1 MNRHELSK
9 KYGPKGFGLE
19 IAGLHNPWPVLDPFT
34 KVLQLDLFDHATLRK
49 QYPEM
54 SHKPF
59 VDVHVLDDGNYLKTI
74 ADESMDFLFS
84 SHVLEHLQ
92 NPIEGIKNWLR
103 VLKKGRHAYL
113 AVPLRDQTF
122 DRNRVNTSLDHV
134 IEEYKNPYQLHLGEH
149 YREYFRDVDRLRGV
163 ELDDRVYQSLMDKP
177 HIHFHCWDFIALEEF
192 FFESQII
199 LNGFNILEFMPA
211 GHEALI
217 VLQKFA

>member
-1 MNRHELSK
+1 MNRFDLSK

-34 KVLQLDLFDHATLRK
+34 KVLQVDLFDHASLRK

-54 SHKPF
+54 CHKPF

-103 VLKKGRHAYL
+103 VLKKGRYAYL